1 MMIIALFVLIIL
13 LWLPLPQK
21 IEWPLWWTG
30 ILLILIGGEIVYPV
44 TFTAVSL
51 GVATLLTW
59 LEAIIAIL
67 IRRFSDPS
75 RLLQFNYKTLALML
89 LNVLG
94 WLPMLFHQPYQDWW
108 FNEQIIIWARVIDSV
123 STIGLII
130 FWLFV
135 LMLQTIKRPV
145 YADDIIVLGAGLQ
158 HGKVPPVLA
167 ERLNRAMTC
176 WHLNPSAQIIVTG
189 GQLHGENIS
198 EAHAMAKYLMGK
210 GVPQGKITLEDHAM
224 NTWDNLRNCRQI
236 LADQNKLGKKIVVVT
251 SSFHV
256 LRVRNYTQRLKL
268 SWPVIASK
276 TPWRF
281 QPLTIVRDYL
291 GIIRDHYRMWIG
303 LQLVL
308 IMICEGLVMFKK

>member
-130 FWLFV
+130 FWLLV
-135 LMLQTIKRPV
+135 LMLQTFKQSV
-145 YADDIIVLGAGLQ
+145 HADDIIVLGAGLQ
-158 HGKVPPVLA
+158 HGKVPPV
-167 ERLNRAMTC
+167 
-176 WHLNPSAQIIVTG
+176 
-189 GQLHGENIS
+189 
-198 EAHAMAKYLMGK
+198 
-210 GVPQGKITLEDHAM
+210 
-224 NTWDNLRNCRQI
+224 
-236 LADQNKLGKKIVVVT
+236 
-251 SSFHV
+251 
-256 LRVRNYTQRLKL
+256 
-268 SWPVIASK
+268 
-276 TPWRF
+276 
-281 QPLTIVRDYL
+281 
-291 GIIRDHYRMWIG
+291 
-303 LQLVL
+303 
-308 IMICEGLVMFKK
+308 